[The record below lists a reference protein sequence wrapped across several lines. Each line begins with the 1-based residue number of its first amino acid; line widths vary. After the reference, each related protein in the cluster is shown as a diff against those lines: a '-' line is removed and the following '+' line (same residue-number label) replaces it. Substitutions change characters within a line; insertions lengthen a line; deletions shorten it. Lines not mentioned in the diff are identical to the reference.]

1 MNDVCAPIHCD
12 IIEDYDYDFGIV
24 NNHIV
29 YYNYYA
35 QTPFFVLF
43 LAIGIA
49 LGIIGCAILV
59 ILL

>member
-1 MNDVCAPIHCD
+1 MLMNCNG
-12 IIEDYDYDFGIV
+12 IEDYDYDFGIV
-24 NNHIV
+24 NNHII

-35 QTPFFVLF
+35 KTPLFVLF

-49 LGIIGCAILV
+49 LGIIGCAILA

>member
-1 MNDVCAPIHCD
+1 MNNFL
-12 IIEDYDYDFGIV
+12 EDFDYDFAIV

-29 YYNYYA
+29 YYNYYT

-49 LGIIGCAILV
+49 LSVVGCV
-59 ILL
+59 ILIILL